1 MVDDPIDAD
10 EPSEPTGGPARDD
23 EGSKTDEGSGLEP
36 DTPSDDTATTAEEGE
51 TRNDPA
57 VDPTEID
64 APIVLFD
71 GVCNLCTGFVQFLI
85 PRDSDGRFRFASLQ
99 SDVGE
104 RLLEEHALESDALDS
119 IVLVEGDDV
128 YVKSAAV
135 IRIASILGGIYALA
149 RPLRYLPRRLR
160 DWGYD
165 LVAANRYR
173 LFGKKDQCM
182 MPSEDVRSRFLD

>member
-1 MVDDPIDAD
+1 MADEQSPTDAADDP
-10 EPSEPTGGPARDD
+10 
-23 EGSKTDEGSGLEP
+23 L
-36 DTPSDDTATTAEEGE
+36 
-51 TRNDPA
+51 
-57 VDPTEID
+57 EID
-64 APIVLFD
+64 DPIVLFD
-71 GVCNLCTGFVQFLI
+71 GVCNLCTGFVQFLV
-85 PRDSDGRFRFASLQ
+85 PRDPEGRFHFASLQ

-104 RLLEEHALESDALDS
+104 RLLTTHGLAGDELDS
-119 IVLVEGDDV
+119 IVLIEGEDV

-173 LFGKKDQCM
+173 LFGKKEQCM
-182 MPSEDVRSRFLD
+182 MPSEDVQSRFLD